1 MSKAKSRSALG
12 INPLS
17 QGIFSKTVPPPAVE
31 TDELKNQ
38 ELGIQ
43 ELQNQESSLLKID
56 SIEQNQ
62 ETAEPPQPNT
72 TQESAPS
79 QPSKKTRK
87 QKQEKIINNQE
98 SVINKA
104 ETSFLNEEAVERV
117 NLRLSVEINDW
128 LDSLLKQGKRTHG
141 RKIPKETW
149 VQAALELFRAL
160 PVDWQAIDSEDSLR
174 QALTE
179 IKSRISNQ
187 ESIKNNL

>member
-17 QGIFSKTVPPPAVE
+17 QGIFSKTASPPAVE

-160 PVDWQAIDSEDSLR
+160 PVDWQAIDSEANLR
-174 QALTE
+174 QALVE
-179 IKSRISNQ
+179 LESRISNQ

>member
-17 QGIFSKTVPPPAVE
+17 QGIFSKTDPPPVPE
-31 TDELKNQ
+31 SEN
-38 ELGIQ
+38 Q
-43 ELQNQESSLLKID
+43 ELQNQELQDQESSFNKLD

-62 ETAEPPQPNT
+62 ETVDPLQSDSPQEQIT
-72 TQESAPS
+72 S
-79 QPSKKTRK
+79 QPRRKTRK
-87 QKQEKIINNQE
+87 QNEENTINNQE
-98 SVINKA
+98 SAIKKA
-104 ETSFLNEEAVERV
+104 ESSFLNGEAVERV

-160 PVDWQAIDSEDSLR
+160 PVDWQAIDSEESLR

-179 IKSRISNQ
+179 LESRFSNQ

>member
-17 QGIFSKTVPPPAVE
+17 QGIFSKTASPPAVE

-43 ELQNQESSLLKID
+43 QLQNQESSLLKIN

-62 ETAEPPQPNT
+62 ETVELPQPDT

>member
-17 QGIFSKTVPPPAVE
+17 QGIFSKTASPPAVE

-43 ELQNQESSLLKID
+43 QLQNQESSLLKID

-62 ETAEPPQPNT
+62 ETAEPPQPDT